1 MFFLRFHLL
10 YMKLASS
17 SSRCMIQY
25 SFHARE
31 NKTQQIQ
38 AIHAGDGGK
47 GTHLCEVLRSNAPF
61 TANLGSSKTTEYEET
76 L

>member
-1 MFFLRFHLL
+1 MFFLRFHLHYL
-10 YMKLASS
+10 KLASS
-17 SSRCMIQY
+17 SSSARFS